1 MMNNTLDSKT
11 YYYNITSS
19 WNLWQ
24 LSILKT
30 HGNHLIKAHGKLWL
44 LILDPWHLFISYH
57 IINSCSILH
66 HNIHNIYFQ
75 NSWQLFTLPAYYDK
89 KNHWNITLFHYS
101 GCYHILFKTHWYF
114 FYLKLMVDIILKKY
128 WRSLFKSPKENII
141 YKIIHGKS
149 YEKPFKLLFKSHGN

>member
-1 MMNNTLDSKT
+1 MVKYYSIIISLKSPMMNNTLDSKT

-57 IINSCSILH
+57 IINSCSISILH

-75 NSWQLFTLPAYYDK
+75 NSWQLFTLPTYYDK
-89 KNHWNITLFHYS
+89 KKTMRISHYS
-101 GCYHILFKTHWYF
+101 TIVVVTI
-114 FYLKLMVDIILKKY
+114 FYLKPMDIASI
-128 WRSLFKSPKENII
+128 
-141 YKIIHGKS
+141 
-149 YEKPFKLLFKSHGN
+149 